1 VTTTTTVSVYASN
14 TADADETFS
23 EYTATASFYTPFVAT
38 YLPPSIDVGPTST
51 SSTLGSTGIFG
62 GTSTGVAAPTQ
73 LATGAAPRLGKQ
85 KWGDMSWLVLG
96 FINLIIQVVHG
107 L

>member
-1 VTTTTTVSVYASN
+1 MTTVSVYASN
-14 TADADETFS
+14 TVDADESFS
-23 EYTATASFYTPFVAT
+23 EYTATALFYTPFMAT
-38 YLPPSIDVGPTST
+38 T
-51 SSTLGSTGIFG
+51 SSTLGSAGIFG

-96 FINLIIQVVHG
+96 FINLII
-107 L
+107 